1 MNNFDIVVAI
11 RHSNGTIDSR
21 HVQPLKEFWYEDP
34 SINIIR
40 PLVGTELLDL
50 LTNDLGIVT
59 VDNEKLKLQYVK
71 PGQRKDVNVNT
82 ESMKLLGRLAEALI
96 VRRCNKDIRKN
107 RVWASYARRGR
118 EVASLDKYIAIG
130 TGLNSTKN
138 NKLYHTKYSP
148 SDTQRDIIWV
158 KKDDPMKELQMGTI
172 RNQGYRVG
180 LQVKVS
186 QNGASVVKSLL
197 NPELNDMKYEVPIV
211 YFDLKGDFFRVAEN
225 LRKETILYAKRNW
238 EIGVD
243 IIAGR
248 DIDPELHD
256 TLLHFH
262 PLVKELL
269 EGKLELSGL
278 TQELPELKTAITS
291 RFIETTG
298 IKLNLD
304 LQYQQEI
311 QILTLPILQLSSS
324 LHEGNN

>member
-1 MNNFDIVVAI
+1 MNEIVVAM
-11 RHSNGTIDSR
+11 RLSDGTFDSR
-21 HVQPLKEFWYEDP
+21 YVQPLKNFLYEDP
-34 SINIIR
+34 SIDIIR
-40 PLVGTELLDL
+40 PLVGSELLDL
-50 LTNDLGIVT
+50 LQYDLGIVT

-96 VRRCNKDIRKN
+96 VRRCNKDIKKN
-107 RVWASYARRGR
+107 RVWASYARRGI

-130 TGLNSTKN
+130 TGLDSTKN

-186 QNGASVVKSLL
+186 QNGANVVRSLL
-197 NPELNDMKYEVPIV
+197 NPELNDVKYEVPIV
-211 YFDLKGDFFRVAEN
+211 YFDLKRDFFKVVEK
-225 LRKETILYAKRNW
+225 LRQETILFGNKNW

-256 TLLHFH
+256 TLLHFY
-262 PLVKELL
+262 PLVKKLL
-269 EGKLELSGL
+269 EGKLELSDL

-304 LQYQQEI
+304 LEYQQEME
-311 QILTLPILQLSSS
+311 ILTLPILQLSSS
-324 LHEGNN
+324 LNRMSH

>member
-1 MNNFDIVVAI
+1 MNEIVVAM
-11 RHSNGTIDSR
+11 RLSDGTFDSR
-21 HVQPLKEFWYEDP
+21 YVQPLKNFLYEDP
-34 SINIIR
+34 SIDIIR
-40 PLVGTELLDL
+40 PLVGSELLDL
-50 LTNDLGIVT
+50 LQYDLGIVT

-96 VRRCNKDIRKN
+96 VRRCNKDIKKN
-107 RVWASYARRGR
+107 RVWASYARRGI

-130 TGLNSTKN
+130 TGLDSTKN

-186 QNGASVVKSLL
+186 QNGANVVRSLL
-197 NPELNDMKYEVPIV
+197 NPELNDVKYEVPIV
-211 YFDLKGDFFRVAEN
+211 YFDLKRDFFKVVEK
-225 LRKETILYAKRNW
+225 LRQETILFGNKNW

-256 TLLHFH
+256 TLLHFY
-262 PLVKELL
+262 PLVKKLL
-269 EGKLELSGL
+269 EGKLELSDL
-278 TQELPELKTAITS
+278 TQELPELETAITS

-298 IKLNLD
+298 IKLNLN
-304 LQYQQEI
+304 LQNPQEI
-311 QILTLPILQLSSS
+311 EILTLPILQLSSS
-324 LHEGNN
+324 LHRGSN